1 MVKSGTIST
10 IELRRQNRNRVF
22 RSLIN
27 SGEPLTKQDLATE
40 LFMSL
45 PTLTQNLK
53 ELSAMGLID
62 ASCTTDSTG
71 GRKPRLISVIPD
83 ARFAVGIE
91 LSSGS
96 IRMVALDLKCNQ
108 LAFQQFVR
116 PFENTEP
123 AARELAGRLEQFL
136 DDGNLSRER
145 LLGVG
150 ITVPGI
156 VNADQTIIEYA
167 PTARIGKMSSI
178 WVNRYIPYPTFL
190 DNDATCGGFAEWWN
204 HTEMENLAYL
214 SLSRG
219 IGGAILVNGSAY
231 DGDHHR
237 SAEFGHMCIH
247 PGGRMCNCGK
257 RGCLEAYCSAT
268 RLSDDLH
275 ISLEEFYAG
284 LSAGNPAYQNTWETY
299 LDDLALAVSNI
310 HTMLDC
316 NVVIGGAFPQYLAD
330 YQGALEDRLSRLN
343 PFTDDGDYV
352 HFCRYHDRSICV
364 GAALRYIA
372 EFIAQV

>member
-1 MVKSGTIST
+1 MST
-10 IELRRQNRNRVF
+10 VELRRQNRNHVF
-22 RSLIN
+22 RSLIDAE
-27 SGEPLTKQDLATE
+27 EPLTKQDLAAG

-53 ELSAMGLID
+53 ELDAMGLID
-62 ASCTTDSTG
+62 SSCTTDSTG
-71 GRKPRLISVIPD
+71 GRKPRLISIIPG
-83 ARFAVGIE
+83 ARFAIGIE

-108 LAFQQFVR
+108 LAFQQFAR
-116 PFENTEP
+116 PFENTDTS
-123 AARELAGRLEQFL
+123 AKELAARLEQFL
-136 DDGNLSRER
+136 DDNSLSRDR

-167 PTARIGKMSSI
+167 PTARIQKMSPAM
-178 WVNRYIPYPTFL
+178 VNRYIPYSTFL

-247 PGGRMCNCGK
+247 PGGRVCNCGR

-275 ISLEEFYAG
+275 ITLEDFFTG
-284 LSAGNPAYQNTWETY
+284 LAAGNAAYQNTWETY

-316 NVVIGGAFPQYLAD
+316 NVVIGGAFSQYLPD
-330 YQGALEDRLSRLN
+330 YLDGLEARLSRLN

-372 EFIAQV
+372 EFIVKV

>member
-1 MVKSGTIST
+1 MEKSGTMST

-22 RSLIN
+22 RSLIDV
-27 SGEPLTKQDLATE
+27 EAPLTKQELAGR
-40 LFMSL
+40 LSMSL

-53 ELSAMGLID
+53 ELDAMGLID

-71 GRKPRLISVIPD
+71 GRKPRLIAVVPD
-83 ARFAVGIE
+83 ARFAIGIE

-108 LAFQQFVR
+108 LAFRQFVQ
-116 PFENTEP
+116 PFDNSQQ
-123 AARELAGRLEQFL
+123 AAKDLAARLEQFL
-136 DDGNLSRER
+136 DDNGLSRQQ

-156 VNADQTIIEYA
+156 VNADQSVIEYA
-167 PTARIGKMSSI
+167 PTAQIEKMSPA

-204 HTEMENLAYL
+204 HTGMENLAYL

-237 SAEFGHMCIH
+237 AAEFGHMCIH
-247 PGGRMCNCGK
+247 PGGRVCNCGK

-275 ISLEEFYAG
+275 ISLEAFFAG
-284 LSAGNPAYQNTWETY
+284 LSAANPAYQNIWETY

-316 NVVIGGAFPQYLAD
+316 NVVIGGAFSQFLPD
-330 YQGALEDRLSRLN
+330 YQGELEKRLSRLN

-352 HFCRYHDRSICV
+352 HFSRYHDRSICV

-372 EFIAQV
+372 NFLAEV

>member
-1 MVKSGTIST
+1 MVRSGTMST
-10 IELRRQNRNRVF
+10 VELRRQNRNHVF
-22 RSLIN
+22 RSLIDAE
-27 SGEPLTKQDLATE
+27 EPLTKQDLAAG

-53 ELSAMGLID
+53 ELDAMGLID
-62 ASCTTDSTG
+62 SSCTTDSTG
-71 GRKPRLISVIPD
+71 GRKPRLISIIPG
-83 ARFAVGIE
+83 ARFAIGIE

-108 LAFQQFVR
+108 LAFQQFAR
-116 PFENTEP
+116 PFENTDTS
-123 AARELAGRLEQFL
+123 AKELAARLEQFL
-136 DDGNLSRER
+136 DDNSLSRDR

-167 PTARIGKMSSI
+167 PTARIQKMSPAM
-178 WVNRYIPYPTFL
+178 VNRYIPYSTFL

-247 PGGRMCNCGK
+247 PGGRVCNCGR

-275 ISLEEFYAG
+275 ITLEDFFTG
-284 LSAGNPAYQNTWETY
+284 LAAGNAAYQNTWETY

-316 NVVIGGAFPQYLAD
+316 NVVIGGAFSQYLPD
-330 YQGALEDRLSRLN
+330 YLDGLEARLSRLN

-372 EFIAQV
+372 EFIVKV